1 MPAHSQMLSN
11 EELTEAA
18 CAMLCRPSLACSTR
32 VGENLGRGKAICQ
45 WGDEVVNCIMS
56 GDGWRRR
63 HDGMKLLLRRLLI
76 WAGIPVVCEVFNLFA
91 RSIPQEGLN
100 RMEQGRRRQG
110 LVPDF
115 KIPAEEGGGSGVL
128 CEVKCQSAS
137 NTRYPPLLRPR
148 ERIRGVDKR
157 ADGLTEAY
165 AQKARQTDWTYCGTP
180 RPARVARGEPQPV
193 RQIGPV
199 ESKLNSFGRV
209 QGWVFGPWGEASEDV
224 HALVQRIAKS
234 RLELQD
240 TMPGRRGRLRSRA
253 AQMSM
258 LVADVRRQLSL
269 ASVKGQARLLLDRL
283 SQVGEGVTDA
293 ARRRNWAVELEAA
306 GARRRR
312 AQEVSRRQGRN
323 ILRHGFGR
331 L

>member
-1 MPAHSQMLSN
+1 M
-11 EELTEAA
+11 
-18 CAMLCRPSLACSTR
+18 
-32 VGENLGRGKAICQ
+32 
-45 WGDEVVNCIMS
+45 
-56 GDGWRRR
+56 
-63 HDGMKLLLRRLLI
+63 
-76 WAGIPVVCEVFNLFA
+76 
-91 RSIPQEGLN
+91 
-100 RMEQGRRRQG
+100 
-110 LVPDF
+110 
-115 KIPAEEGGGSGVL
+115 
-128 CEVKCQSAS
+128 
-137 NTRYPPLLRPR
+137 
-148 ERIRGVDKR
+148 
-157 ADGLTEAY
+157 
-165 AQKARQTDWTYCGTP
+165 
-180 RPARVARGEPQPV
+180 PV